1 MEPPSSPFHPP
12 SQLEQLRKDAR
23 RSEHSI
29 ERGLNDFNRKLLLL
43 KASGSAIVG
52 SSSGNAE
59 QQPLMQADAF
69 VEAEATAVDL
79 EQELQVPCLFA
90 CGIRW
95 LFVFLHHFLSFSD
108 CPKLLNA
115 HPHRNEIT
123 SILLQLTRA
132 AAAG

>member
-52 SSSGNAE
+52 NSSGNTE

-69 VEAEATAVDL
+69 AEAEATAVDL
-79 EQELQVPCLFA
+79 EQELQVCLLVRMWHSLSSPFPA
-90 CGIRW
+90 SLLPHI
-95 LFVFLHHFLSFSD
+95 HTLSF
-108 CPKLLNA
+108 
-115 HPHRNEIT
+115 T
-123 SILLQLTRA
+123 SLPSPSP
-132 AAAG
+132 